1 MKHEARE
8 LGHSN
13 EARVSHQKQ
22 ERRELSHS
30 NEARGSLLW
39 NKGVMS
45 LSNETRWSLWRSRH
59 PWLSSLATCFIG
71 VTQLPCYMLHWSD
84 RTPLL
89 HASLECSN
97 SIPCYMLHWCTTLLQ
112 TLNLRIHTLIGLTV
126 FLLDFNKTP
135 WLDGAS
141 VINGLTE
148 SRNCSCVIIF

>member
-1 MKHEARE
+1 MQVAMDQFQRQAQEKDTTVNRQQAE
-8 LGHSN
+8 LQTL
-13 EARVSHQKQ
+13 RVWIMHTDILICNS
-22 ERRELSHS
+22 
-30 NEARGSLLW
+30 
-39 NKGVMS
+39 
-45 LSNETRWSLWRSRH
+45 T
-59 PWLSSLATCFIG
+59 
-71 VTQLPCYMLHWSD
+71 
-84 RTPLL
+84 LL